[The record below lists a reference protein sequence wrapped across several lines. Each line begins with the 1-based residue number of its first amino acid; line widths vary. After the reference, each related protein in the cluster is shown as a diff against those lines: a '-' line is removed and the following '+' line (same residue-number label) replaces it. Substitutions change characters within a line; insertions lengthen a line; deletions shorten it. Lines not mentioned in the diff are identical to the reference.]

1 MGIRVKNLSKTYRSS
16 TESVAALGDVSL
28 DVEDG
33 EFFVL
38 LGPSGSGK
46 TTLLRCVAG
55 LEQPDGGEI
64 YLDSTCVYSQA
75 EMVYV
80 PAESRRLGMVFQSY
94 AIWPHLTV
102 YENVALPLQH
112 GKAKI
117 AKGQVKE
124 RVQEALSLVGMADL
138 GSRGAPQLSGGQQQR
153 VALARALALK
163 PSRLLMDEPLSNLD
177 ARLREEVRGEMKS
190 LIKGAGVTVLYV
202 THDQDEAMDLAD
214 RIAVMHQGNIL
225 QVGSAEDL
233 YSSPIDVNV
242 ANFLGT
248 MNWLAGTVGD
258 DGAVTT
264 DIGQIQTADRDHTS
278 GAKVTVG
285 VRPEDVTLTGDA
297 EKGDSALNVF
307 VGEITSN
314 VFLGDYRVYEVAVG
328 KQVLTV
334 RAPVAQQYEGRVGVR
349 ITEENVCMFDESER
363 T

>member
-1 MGIRVKNLSKTYRSS
+1 MGIKVKNLSKTYRSS
-16 TESVAALGDVSL
+16 TENVAALSGVSL

-33 EFFVL
+33 EFVVL

-55 LEQPDGGEI
+55 LEQPDSGEI

-75 EMVYV
+75 DMVYV

-124 RVQEALSLVGMADL
+124 RVREALSLVGMGDL

-233 YSSPIDVNV
+233 YNAPIDVNV

-248 MNWLAGTVGD
+248 MNWLDGTVGD
-258 DGAVTT
+258 DGVIST
-264 DIGQIQTADRDHTS
+264 DIGQIQTADRDHAS

-285 VRPEDVTLTGDA
+285 VRPEDMTLTGDA
-297 EKGDSALNVF
+297 DQGDRALDVF
-307 VGEITSN
+307 AGEITSN
-314 VFLGDYRVYEVAVG
+314 VFLGDYRVYQVAVG
-328 KQVLTV
+328 SRVVTV
-334 RAPVAQQYEGRVGVR
+334 RTPVAQQHAGRVGLQISRESARV
-349 ITEENVCMFDESER
+349 FDVS

>member
-1 MGIRVKNLSKTYRSS
+1 MGITVQSLSKTYRSG
-16 TESVAALGDVSL
+16 TEVVTALGDVS
-28 DVEDG
+28 VEVKDG

-55 LEQPDGGEI
+55 LEQPDRGEI
-64 YLDSTCVYSQA
+64 HLDSTCVYSQA
-75 EMVYV
+75 DMVYV

-117 AKGQVKE
+117 AKSLVKE
-124 RVQEALSLVGMADL
+124 RVQEALELVGMGDL

-177 ARLREEVRGEMKS
+177 ARLREEVRGEMKN

-214 RIAVMHQGNIL
+214 RIAVMHQGDIL
-225 QVGSAEDL
+225 QIGSAEDL
-233 YSSPIDVNV
+233 YRSPSDVNV

-248 MNWLAGTVGD
+248 MNWLDGTVGD
-258 DGAVTT
+258 GGVVDTE
-264 DIGQIQTADRDHTS
+264 IGHVQTSGGGDHAP

-285 VRPEDVTLTGDA
+285 VRPEDITLSDDA
-297 EKGDSALNVF
+297 NQSSSAPNVF
-307 VGEITSN
+307 MGQITSDS
-314 VFLGDYRVYEVAVG
+314 FLGDYRVYQVAVG
-328 KQVLTV
+328 IRTLTV
-334 RAPVAQQYEGRVGVR
+334 RTTVSDQHAGQVALHVAQ
-349 ITEENVCMFDESER
+349 ENVRVFGAAD
-363 T
+363 

>member
-1 MGIRVKNLSKTYRSS
+1 VT
-16 TESVAALGDVSL
+16 ALDGVSL
-28 DVEDG
+28 EVEDG

-64 YLDSTCVYSQA
+64 YLDSTCVYSKA
-75 EMVYV
+75 GMVHV

-102 YENVALPLQH
+102 YENVALPLKH

-117 AKGQVKE
+117 AKDQVKE

-190 LIKGAGVTVLYV
+190 VIKGAGVTVLYV

-248 MNWLAGTVGD
+248 MNWLGGKAGDG
-258 DGAVTT
+258 GAVTT
-264 DIGQIQTADRDHTS
+264 DIGQIQTANHDYAS

-285 VRPEDVTLTGDA
+285 VRPEDITLSSKVPSARSAPNAFSGQITA
-297 EKGDSALNVF
+297 DS
-307 VGEITSN
+307 
-314 VFLGDYRVYEVAVG
+314 FLGDYRVYQVAVG
-328 KQVLTV
+328 NRALIVRTTASDLQAGQVGLHV
-334 RAPVAQQYEGRVGVR
+334 APENVR
-349 ITEENVCMFDESER
+349 IFDA
-363 T
+363 TQ